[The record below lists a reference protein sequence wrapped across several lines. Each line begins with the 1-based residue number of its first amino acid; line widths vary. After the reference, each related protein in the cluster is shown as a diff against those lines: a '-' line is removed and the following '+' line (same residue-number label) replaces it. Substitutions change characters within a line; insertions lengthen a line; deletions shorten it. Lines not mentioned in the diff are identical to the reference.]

1 MALSITFAD
10 AVKLGLKKYKTIK
23 GVSSRTEYWYFQLFR
38 ILVLLVASVIDSV
51 IGKSADTMFGSGGF
65 LTNVLTAALFIPD
78 ISVTVRRFKDA
89 GFSGHWLWGQLVLS
103 AAVIFFFVEMML
115 SPGVLTLIQQGSA
128 ANQAEAESVVMA
140 IPGWIMGG
148 ASVFRYLP
156 QLAMAFSTSSLRC
169 EQLRPQL
176 RATNMLRLSNSP
188 RELPRKKHFG
198 YA

>member
-10 AVKLGLKKYKTIK
+10 AVKLGLKKYKTLK

-65 LTNVLTAALFIPD
+65 LTNVLTAALLIPD
-78 ISVTVRRFKDA
+78 ISITVRRFKDA

-103 AAVIFFFVEMML
+103 AAVVFFFVEMML
-115 SPGVLTLIQQGSA
+115 SPGVMTLIQQGSA
-128 ANQAEAESVVMA
+128 ANQAQAESVVMA

-148 ASVFRYLP
+148 FGISL
-156 QLAMAFSTSSLRC
+156 LAAAGYGIFNFIIT
-169 EQLRPQL
+169 L
-176 RATNMLRLSNSP
+176 RATKTAAQGNKYAST
-188 RELPRKKHFG
+188 ELFIEG
-198 YA
+198 TTA